1 MQIIFR
7 EISKNN
13 FKYLIM
19 SVKKRLKD
27 FIKSQKMTISG
38 FEKDINVSNG
48 YVNSISK
55 GIGGEVLLFIL
66 EKSPN
71 LNINWLLTGEG
82 SMLKESISPAVSSSQ
97 SQENDKYT
105 SLLEKQVAIL
115 ERENTYQAKEIQRLE
130 KEIQRLGGKKI
141 YSLEDKI
148 EYQRQELIAKD
159 NEILALKSPGAE
171 TYNAPVSPKRV

>member
-13 FKYLIM
+13 LKYLIM

-55 GIGGEVLLFIL
+55 GIGGEVLLSIL

-82 SMLKESISPAVSSSQ
+82 FMLKEPVPPAVSSSQ
-97 SQENDKYT
+97 SQENDNEVVA
-105 SLLEKQVAIL
+105 LLKENNATLKDQLRDKERIL
-115 ERENTYQAKEIQRLE
+115 TFQEERIKNLE
-130 KEIQRLGGKKI
+130 Q
-141 YSLEDKI
+141 
-148 EYQRQELIAKD
+148 
-159 NEILALKSPGAE
+159 EILNLKKQTKSP
-171 TYNAPVSPKRV
+171 SPASFMAKKPL